1 MTIPL
6 SLWQELLRMTATAL
20 SVWLPALN
28 IVTFFLFGLDKA
40 RAKRQK
46 FRIPER
52 TLFLLSILGG
62 SIGALA
68 GMQLWKHKT
77 RHHTFRIGIPAIL
90 LVQSAAALW
99 LLTSLQAS

>member
-6 SLWQELLRMTATAL
+6 SICQELLHTAATAL
-20 SVWLPALN
+20 SIWLPALN
-28 IVTFFLFGLDKA
+28 IATFFLFGLDKA
-40 RAKRQK
+40 RARRQK

-77 RHHTFRIGIPAIL
+77 LHNTFRIGIPAIL
-90 LVQSAAALW
+90 LLQSAAALW

>member
-1 MTIPL
+1 MNTPFPI
-6 SLWQELLRMTATAL
+6 WQEPLCTAAAAL
-20 SVWLPALN
+20 SFWLPAVN
-28 IVTFFLFGLDKA
+28 IGSFLLFGLDKA

-46 FRIPER
+46 FRIPEH

-77 RHHTFRIGIPAIL
+77 RHNAFRIGIPAIL
-90 LVQSAAALW
+90 LLQSTAALW
-99 LLTSLQAS
+99 LLTCLPVS